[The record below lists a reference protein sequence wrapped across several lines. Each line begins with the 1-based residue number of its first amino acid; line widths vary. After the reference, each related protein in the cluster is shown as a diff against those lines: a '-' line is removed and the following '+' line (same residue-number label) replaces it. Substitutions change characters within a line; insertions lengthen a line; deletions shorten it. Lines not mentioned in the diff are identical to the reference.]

1 MTIIESF
8 KNILMETL
16 GDNKRLIIG
25 LYALFIIMFIV
36 SWIFSS
42 EIVAAN
48 IDQIINSGGVSGPS
62 SGEVSAIDLFIH
74 NESSGIMV
82 YFGSIFFA
90 IMAFASIIYNA
101 INLGMVGALLSSLQ
115 TNGAL
120 LYILYLIPHGIFE
133 ITGTIIQ
140 SVAGILLFRF
150 LWNFVKSTIG
160 NHENGWGSG
169 LSQSFEK
176 NKKLLI
182 QSIVLM
188 IFATVLLLIAAPME
202 AHVSYEFSRFIVGL
216 L

>member
-8 KNILMETL
+8 KNILMESL

-62 SGEVSAIDLFIH
+62 AGEVSAIDLFIL

-188 IFATVLLLIAAPME
+188 IFATVLLLIAAPLE

>member
-1 MTIIESF
+1 
-8 KNILMETL
+8 
-16 GDNKRLIIG
+16 
-25 LYALFIIMFIV
+25 MFIV

-62 SGEVSAIDLFIH
+62 AGEVSAIDLFIH

-120 LYILYLIPHGIFE
+120 LYILYIIPHGIFE

-188 IFATVLLLIAAPME
+188 IFATVLLLIAAPLE